1 MFGTLDDATLVD
13 QFDLVIDITSEEQ
26 NIDIHTFMK
35 SQNVHDEKS
44 TISFLEMLK
53 NKLRHAR
60 QLQVTLSPEAR
71 QLLKAYFLANR
82 KLREFGPQAIEFPTM
97 TMATLVRLASSHAK
111 LRHSSTV
118 SLADALIAIEIVEE
132 TLLAKYNNSLLGFK
146 KLPNAKRNLD
156 FYGSTTASR
165 YIEFYKHVQYF
176 CQLHVDLREL

>member
-82 KLREFGPQAIEFPTM
+82 KLREFGPYDNRLNNVTTRPQKDCIFSYNCLSFSVWLDRQA
-97 TMATLVRLASSHAK
+97 S
-111 LRHSSTV
+111 
-118 SLADALIAIEIVEE
+118 D
-132 TLLAKYNNSLLGFK
+132 
-146 KLPNAKRNLD
+146 
-156 FYGSTTASR
+156 
-165 YIEFYKHVQYF
+165 
-176 CQLHVDLREL
+176 